1 MSVGN
6 VKSFTSVSQQRRK
19 MSNIYEGTVK
29 LANGPIEKVIV
40 TAANPVSA
48 KQLLEAQ
55 YGQGSVL
62 SVYLRS

>member
-1 MSVGN
+1 
-6 VKSFTSVSQQRRK
+6 